1 LQSCVHRVATF
12 IPCHVD
18 RPAEVLA
25 CSASTIP
32 RSNFP
37 RFLGISPSAPARHT
51 SNYRR
56 VEMIAITL
64 SIAWLAAE
72 SAVSKNSC
80 SKSKM
85 AALRSVANRFLGTAL
100 TDSQKCTHLLVQI
113 ACQLQTN
120 DGRQPPD
127 RSSLKAHL
135 QNGRGIQRLGDSH
148 ERLTDDAVMPPVIE
162 RALFTYCAQDNTF
175 QFQTVAY
182 AM

>member
-1 LQSCVHRVATF
+1 MRSSCRNFHTVPCGQAGGSSGLQRFH
-12 IPCHVD
+12 D
-18 RPAEVLA
+18 
-25 CSASTIP
+25 SAFQFSSFSWHFAKST
-32 RSNFP
+32 
-37 RFLGISPSAPARHT
+37 GRHT
-51 SNYRR
+51 ANYRR

-182 AM
+182 VM